1 MIDRMGHLF
10 GTLCQDVLIEFL
22 ENGRL
27 TMNECVLEINEH
39 EPGVYTEAEIVNM
52 IGILVKGSYLQSV
65 GVVDEDNDLIGS
77 LENEKS
83 RGKKSLRV

>member
-27 TMNECVLEINEH
+27 TMNECMLEINEH
-39 EPGVYTEAEIVNM
+39 EPGVYSEEEIVNM

-65 GVVDEDNDLIGS
+65 GIVDEDKDLIGS

-83 RGKKSLRV
+83 KGMSI